1 MIDWNVALQTA
12 TRLSKPGPEMS
23 PEQVAEVVAEL
34 REAAAK
40 SEAPVREFTDL
51 HAPELDGRVAEAP
64 VLVVDRRRW
73 VEANLATFRI
83 LIDPVLARLE
93 SEGKAPSGAARAIG
107 SKLSGAKI
115 GALMSFMSGKVLG
128 QFDPFWEGLPAA
140 ESGHEPAGSSAGGRL
155 MLVAPNIVQAERQM
169 NVDTHDFRL
178 WVCLHE
184 ETHRVQFTA
193 VPWLRDHMRSL
204 IGEFV
209 DATELDATAVS
220 RFVSDG
226 LGELVRIVRG
236 ESEASLAELFQNEQQ
251 RTVVSKLTGIMSLLE
266 GHADVVMDGVG
277 PTVIPSVAEIRRKF
291 DQRRKGAGSFDRL
304 LRRLLGLESKMRQYR
319 DGAVFVRE
327 VNERVGLSGFNAVW
341 AEPANLPTQADIAD
355 PAGWVARVHG

>member
-12 TRLSKPGPEMS
+12 TRLSRPGPELS

-34 REAAAK
+34 REAAAT
-40 SEAPVREFTDL
+40 SEAPVRAFTEL
-51 HAPELDGRVAEAP
+51 HAKAAEAP

-83 LIDPVLARLE
+83 LIDPVVTRLE
-93 SEGKAPSGAARAIG
+93 SEGKAPKGVARAIG
-107 SKLSGAKI
+107 SKVSGAEI
-115 GALMSFMSGKVLG
+115 GALISFMSGKVLG
-128 QFDPFWEGLPAA
+128 QFDPFFEGN
-140 ESGHEPAGSSAGGRL
+140 GTVGGRL
-155 MLVAPNIVQAERQM
+155 MLVAPNIVQAERQL
-169 NVDTHDFRL
+169 NVDPHDFRL

-209 DATELDATAVS
+209 DATELDASAVS
-220 RFVSDG
+220 RFASEG
-226 LGELVRIVRG
+226 LGELVRILRG
-236 ESEASLAELFQNEQQ
+236 DSQASLADLFQNDHQ
-251 RTVVSKLTGIMSLLE
+251 RSVVDQLTGIMSLLE

-277 PTVIPSVAEIRRKF
+277 PEVIPSVAEIRRKF
-291 DQRRKGAGSFDRL
+291 DQRRKGTSGFDRL
-304 LRRLLGLESKMRQYR
+304 LRRLLGVESKMRQYR

-327 VNERVGLSGFNAVW
+327 VNDRVGLSGFNAVW
-341 AEPANLPTQADIAD
+341 AEPAHLPTQADISD
-355 PAGWVARVHG
+355 PAAWVARVHG